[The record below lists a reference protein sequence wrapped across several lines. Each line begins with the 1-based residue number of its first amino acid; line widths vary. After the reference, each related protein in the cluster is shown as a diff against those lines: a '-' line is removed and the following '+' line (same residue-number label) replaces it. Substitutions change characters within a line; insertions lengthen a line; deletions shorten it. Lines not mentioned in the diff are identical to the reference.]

1 MVEEEQVIDAVL
13 LVHQELQAL
22 VVQVAVQII
31 TLVLVVLPGLQV
43 THLQQLQHK
52 VLLVEMVDLA
62 QVLMDLVVV
71 AEQLLQEVM
80 VLHQLVEMVEQEQHQ
95 VLMLRQLQ
103 ELVVAEE
110 LVGKMDLQLRLVQVE
125 QVVAV
130 LVEQMV
136 EIQEQL
142 EQLTQVVEVEVHQ
155 VHQEKQIQVEMVV
168 AE

>member
-1 MVEEEQVIDAVL
+1 MEEQVIDAVL

-110 LVGKMDLQLRLVQVE
+110 LVGKMDLQLRLVQAE
-125 QVVAV
+125 LVVAV

-142 EQLTQVVEVEVHQ
+142 ELVIQVVVEEVLQ

-168 AE
+168 QV